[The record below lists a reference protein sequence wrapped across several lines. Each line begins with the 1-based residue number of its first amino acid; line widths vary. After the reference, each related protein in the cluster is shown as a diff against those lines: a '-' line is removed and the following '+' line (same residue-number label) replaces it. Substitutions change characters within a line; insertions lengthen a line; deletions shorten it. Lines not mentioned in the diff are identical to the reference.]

1 MKISAQNKL
10 FALFRQFEKL
20 LILLSFIMAFSTEVV
35 AQLYIGDKDV
45 SNYYPDSQRP
55 GFYSVFKDLK
65 DGDFPGTLSGTLF
78 LQKNGAKGVAGY
90 NFLDE
95 KAELHIE
102 YDPDSVYDVSR
113 KHHQFKRQDIQLRY
127 TTYYWANCFEAIIG
141 KDTVCV
147 NMIDGGCDVVIDG
160 LEHTYS
166 ADKESERLYLYAS
179 KDLGLWKRR
188 TRISSYVIKKGSLLC
203 FDISRT
209 RKKKAAATIT
219 VQE

>member
-1 MKISAQNKL
+1 MKVSAQNKL

-20 LILLSFIMAFSTEVV
+20 LILLSFITACCTEVV
-35 AQLYIGDKDV
+35 AQ
-45 SNYYPDSQRP
+45 NYNPDSQRP
-55 GFYSVFKDLK
+55 GFYSVFKDFK

-78 LQKNGAKGVAGY
+78 LQKNGAKGVSGY
-90 NFLDE
+90 TFLDE
-95 KAELHIE
+95 EAELHIE
-102 YDPDSVYDVSR
+102 NDPDSIYDVSS

-127 TTYYWANCFEAIIG
+127 TTYFWANCFEVIIG
-141 KDTVCV
+141 KDTVGI

-166 ADKESERLYLYAS
+166 ADKESERLYLYFQ
-179 KDLGLWKRR
+179 KDAGLWYAPGRGHK
-188 TRISSYVIKKGSLLC
+188 RISSYVIKKGSLLC

-209 RKKKAAATIT
+209 RKKKATAT